1 MAEAKDNKK
10 PKSADDS
17 MVFANKRAA
26 EARERIEAKTEQEAA
41 TPQQMFLPGMD
52 EFMRAMPNHIARSS
66 LFAPV
71 ARGPKKMHDQ
81 AVLVTRGDAV
91 ITYTGHQLDEAQ
103 ADAWMQL
110 VHEAKDSE
118 LGTPVTMNRSA
129 FLRAMGRATSGQNY
143 EWLHRAM
150 FAFTAAMIVIEI
162 RKPDGTQKHRI
173 GHTKAFHMLSDFEY
187 DADAETYSFTIDPR
201 WKVLFGN
208 REYALI
214 DWSKRLQIGRGQ
226 DMAKALQRLVATSS
240 DHVQRYALDWLKD
253 KLQYAGRMRD
263 FEDALEKAMRELERL
278 EILAGSRIEI
288 STKGKPQAVWT
299 KLEPSA

>member
-1 MAEAKDNKK
+1 MADNTNSKKPRDFSELMIIANKKVAEANAKIAEKSEQKASK
-10 PKSADDS
+10 P
-17 MVFANKRAA
+17 
-26 EARERIEAKTEQEAA
+26 E
-41 TPQQMFLPGMD
+41 QMFLPGMD

-71 ARGPKKMHDQ
+71 ARGPKKNHHQ
-81 AVLVTRGDAV
+81 TVLVTRDDAV
-91 ITYTGHQLDEAQ
+91 ITYSGMQLDEAQ

-118 LGTPVTMNRSA
+118 LGTPVTMVRA
-129 FLRAMGRATSGQNY
+129 DFLKAMGRATSGQNY
-143 EWLHRAM
+143 EWLHKVM
-150 FAFTAAMIVIEI
+150 FAFTAAVIVIEI
-162 RKPDGTQKHRI
+162 RKPDGTQKHKI

-187 DADAETYSFTIDPR
+187 DAVAEVYSFTIDPR

-208 REYALI
+208 REYALV
-214 DWSKRLQIGRGQ
+214 DWRKRLQIGRGQ

-240 DHVQRYALDWLKD
+240 DQVQRFALEWLKE

-278 EILAGSRIEI
+278 EILVGGRLEI
-288 STKGKPQAVWT
+288 STKRKPQAVWT
-299 KLEPSA
+299 KL